1 MIWEKVRNEMKLPF
15 VLMLR
20 KTYDCRIVD
29 AQIEGMMD
37 AAEQLD
43 GIKKIYRE
51 PVYINSSQVTVKD
64 SAFFGCRHPYSYGM
78 FLSGCYVEKDGE
90 LAVVRNT
97 EKTGK
102 S

>member
-1 MIWEKVRNEMKLPF
+1 MKLPF

-20 KTYDCRIVD
+20 KTYDCRVD
-29 AQIEGMMD
+29 DSHIEGMMD

-51 PVYINSSQVTVKD
+51 PVYITCEQSTVKD
-64 SAFFGCRHPYSYGM
+64 SAFFGCRHPYSYGL
-78 FLSGCYVEKDGE
+78 FLRGMAEKWAQNLE
-90 LAVVRNT
+90 T
-97 EKTGK
+97 TEEKTGK